1 MRMLVVAML
10 TLTLS
15 GCASERVAQTV
26 VLDALCKPMG
36 RLAGAVYDDGG
47 PKSKSAAREV
57 IAIYDAGVLDKGANR
72 C

>member
-1 MRMLVVAML
+1 ML

-15 GCASERVAQTV
+15 GCASERVAETV
-26 VLDALCKPMG
+26 VLDALSRPMCG
-36 RLAGAVYDDGG
+36 LAGAVVDDGG

-57 IAIYDAGVLDKGANR
+57 IAIYDAGTLDKGANR